1 MRDLVQKT
9 CLFLFLAVLL
19 AGKGSELG
27 TATGALAGT
36 ILLWPFYKKYV
47 PLLPKRRRVLVEIP
61 PETDAASQ

>member
-19 AGKGSELG
+19 AGRGSEVG

-36 ILLWPFYKKYV
+36 VLLWPFYKKYV
-47 PLLPKRRRVLVEIP
+47 PLSPKRRRVLVEIT
-61 PETDAASQ
+61 PETDAVQQ